1 MHTTTVTPEG
11 RTSCCS
17 AYTTISDGVE
27 HCRACSHEVTGY
39 DGLDAVAA
47 AQVADLLAEA
57 ASL

>member
-1 MHTTTVTPEG
+1 MTNTTTTPEG
-11 RTSCCS
+11 RTTCCG
-17 AYTTISDGVE
+17 AYTTISDGIE

-47 AQVADLLAEA
+47 ADLADLLAEA